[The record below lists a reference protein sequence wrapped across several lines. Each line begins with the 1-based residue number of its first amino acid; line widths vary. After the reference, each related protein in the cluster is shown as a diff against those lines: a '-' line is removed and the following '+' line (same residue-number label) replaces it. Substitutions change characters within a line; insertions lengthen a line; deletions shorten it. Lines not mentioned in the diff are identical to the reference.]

1 MGGNR
6 KVNSD
11 LDILGK
17 IKISTVPNNTGTVL
31 TYNSSTKEIST
42 RSNAEVASDLG
53 LVTTSGLNTTLSDYS
68 VKSANETLAGI
79 KSFTYSP
86 IVPTPTLNTHAVNK
100 IYVDGNFIPNSQKN
114 QPNGVATLGSDGK
127 HTPTQYGVQATHEAY
142 QNWGGQHVVG
152 ASPID
157 AALNNRINANRFAF
171 FPANKMVIESS
182 TDGGVTWTDQ
192 GVSDATKISLCN
204 DTGANIPLKQGIVVG
219 ENYTNYRSRITFK
232 FKDSGLYDSIKKLQ
246 LYISTRGSKYIGQ
259 DAAFV
264 NVYTRTQEDVTAGND
279 VWTKII
285 DQQKIAGWSGWN
297 TLNVNVTTT
306 TGTTYVGE
314 LRFEF
319 GQTDYMPQYIGLQII
334 SIRAIGTGG
343 YNSPSNLARTG
354 HIYDYDSLQNAVFP
368 AGVRATK
375 FWTNTG
381 TSNDILL
388 ANGTT
393 VTKTLLL
400 AAYTSTSDLNTQLNN
415 YVTKNGAVTIN
426 GTKTFTESP
435 IVPTPTLNSHAVNK
449 GYIDTELAKKS
460 EKDTNEEWYG
470 KKYLSNTFPLVF
482 NDPTE
487 NTNRFGFHK
496 PNNISSVILVPS
508 TEPDSDNWIWANQI
522 EFKENGKI
530 KNNGYEIAGY
540 DDNYVNTAGGSQAH
554 KRDLLWTKKN
564 TYDAD
569 GSTTVIAP
577 KGLLTTIHI
586 SGNTDTS
593 TRFVLPRSATNGQRV
608 LFINDSSATWVEVYN
623 STETLGTKAYNSE
636 NLEFTFVRESDGE
649 GVLSG
654 NGNWHA
660 FSPTDGK
667 IKL

>member
-1 MGGNR
+1 MAKKLR
-6 KVNSD
+6 PEQ
-11 LDILGK
+11 I
-17 IKISTVPNNTGTVL
+17 
-31 TYNSSTKEIST
+31 
-42 RSNAEVASDLG
+42 A
-53 LVTTSGLNTTLSDYS
+53 
-68 VKSANETLAGI
+68 
-79 KSFTYSP
+79 
-86 IVPTPTLNTHAVNK
+86 
-100 IYVDGNFIPNSQKN
+100 
-114 QPNGVATLGSDGK
+114 GVATLGSDGK
-127 HTPTQYGVQATHEAY
+127 HTPSQYGVQATHEAY
-142 QNWGGQHVVG
+142 QQWGGQHVVG
-152 ASPID
+152 SSPID
-157 AALNNRINANRFAF
+157 AVLNNRINANRFAF

-232 FKDSGLYDSIKKLQ
+232 FKDSGLYDLIKKLQ
-246 LYISTRGSKYIGQ
+246 LYISTFGSKYIGQ

-285 DQQKIAGWSGWN
+285 DQQKIAGWPGWN
-297 TLNVNVTTT
+297 TLNVNVLTTN
-306 TGTTYVGE
+306 GTTYVGE

-319 GQTDYMPQYIGLQII
+319 GQTDYMPQYTGLKIL
-334 SIRAIGTGG
+334 SIRAIGIDG

-388 ANGTT
+388 ADGTT
-393 VTKTLLL
+393 VTKTQLL

-435 IVPTPTLNSHAVNK
+435 AVPNPTLNAHAVNK
-449 GYIDTELAKKS
+449 GYVDGNLNNVVT
-460 EKDTNEEWYG
+460 TNTVQDIEAQ
-470 KKYLSNTFPLVF
+470 KYLNNPLPLIF

-487 NTNRFGFHK
+487 ATVRFCFHK
-496 PNNISSVILVPS
+496 PTAKNSLIIAPSSDADTNNWDW
-508 TEPDSDNWIWANQI
+508 TKQI
-522 EFKENGKI
+522 EFKDSGKI

-540 DDNYVNTAGGSQAH
+540 DDNYVLTAGGSQAH

-623 STETLGTKAYNSE
+623 STETLGTKSYTNE
-636 NLEFTFVRESDGE
+636 LLEFTFITESDGE
-649 GVLSG
+649 GVMSS
-654 NGNWHA
+654 NGYWYAYSH
-660 FSPTDGK
+660 TDGK